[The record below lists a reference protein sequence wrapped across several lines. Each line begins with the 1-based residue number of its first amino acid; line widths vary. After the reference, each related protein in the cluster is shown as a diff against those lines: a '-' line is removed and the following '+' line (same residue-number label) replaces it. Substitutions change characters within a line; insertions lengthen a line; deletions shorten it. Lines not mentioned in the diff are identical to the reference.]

1 MSTKSPEGPAQE
13 NWMLVRD
20 FAAAFLTCRDNPPM
34 VCAFRHVAFMLPALQ
49 SGRTRREVFSH
60 ALKKSQCTPIC
71 SFGLLL
77 QSMPLGRRRVSQAGR
92 PSKFPYSFAF
102 GGQVTSDMRTP
113 LACRSFILQR
123 CDDTRSIFQVMN
135 AHGSICNS

>member
-49 SGRTRREVFSH
+49 SERTRREVFSH
-60 ALKKSQCTPIC
+60 ALGKSQCTPIC
-71 SFGLLL
+71 SFGLLS
-77 QSMPLGRRRVSQAGR
+77 QSMPLGRCRKQVAPVS
-92 PSKFPYSFAF
+92 F
-102 GGQVTSDMRTP
+102 RTVLP
-113 LACRSFILQR
+113 LGAKSRLTCEPHLHVGFFILQR